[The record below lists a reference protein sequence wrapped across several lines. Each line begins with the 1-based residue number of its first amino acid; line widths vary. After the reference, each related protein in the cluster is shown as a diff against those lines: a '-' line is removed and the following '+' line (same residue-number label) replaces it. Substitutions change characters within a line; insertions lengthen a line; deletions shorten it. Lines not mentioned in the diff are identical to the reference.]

1 MSIKLFLTIYVILL
15 LFMFAIEV
23 CILLNNKSQYLR
35 VSYKSLKNICKNI
48 NVTSEERNQ
57 IISKEICRFYNEYI
71 QEIPSIKKYFPNVV
85 VWIDAIIFRVNCG
98 GKNASILQDYIDDLK
113 NARDLLEENNP
124 YNKCERYQQEI
135 LCDLSKLQTT
145 ENEIVV
151 QNIIN
156 RTEEE
161 FLRLTGEVEKNNKLN
176 MISILIGIFG
186 IIVSVLMT
194 FVKL

>member
-1 MSIKLFLTIYVILL
+1 MSIELL
-15 LFMFAIEV
+15 LKIYIVLFVVIYILEIYM
-23 CILLNNKSQYLR
+23 LLNNKEKFLR
-35 VSYKSLKNICKNI
+35 KSYKPLKIICQKVNDI
-48 NVTSEERNQ
+48 SENQ
-57 IISKEICRFYNEYI
+57 EKILTEDILRFYNEYI
-71 QEIPSIKKYFPNVV
+71 QEEPRIKKFFPNVV
-85 VWIDAIIFRVNCG
+85 RWLDAIIFKVNCG
-98 GKNASILQDYIDDLK
+98 EKNATILTDFIDDLK
-113 NARDLLEENNP
+113 KSRDLLEENNP
-124 YNKCERYQQEI
+124 YNKCEKYQQGI
-135 LCDLSKLQTT
+135 LNDISRLQTK

>member
-1 MSIKLFLTIYVILL
+1 MSINVFLTIYLTLL
-15 LFMFAIEV
+15 IFTFVLEV
-23 CILLNNKSQYLR
+23 YILLNNKSQHLR
-35 VSYKSLKNICKNI
+35 ISYKTLKNICKKI
-48 NVTSEERNQ
+48 NATSEERNQ
-57 IISKEICRFYNEYI
+57 IMSREICRFYNEYT
-71 QEIPSIKKYFPNVV
+71 QEIPRIKNFFPNVV

-98 GKNASILQDYIDDLK
+98 EKNASILQDYIDDLK
-113 NARDLLEENNP
+113 NARDLLAKNNP
-124 YNKCERYQQEI
+124 YNKCEKYQQGI
-135 LCDLSKLQTT
+135 LNDISRLQTK

>member
-1 MSIKLFLTIYVILL
+1 MSINVFLTIYLTLL
-15 LFMFAIEV
+15 IFTFVLEV
-23 CILLNNKSQYLR
+23 YILLNNKSQHLR
-35 VSYKSLKNICKNI
+35 ISYKSLKNICKKI
-48 NVTSEERNQ
+48 NATSEERNQ
-57 IISKEICRFYNEYI
+57 IMSREICRFYNEYT
-71 QEIPSIKKYFPNVV
+71 QEIPRIKKFFPNVV

-98 GKNASILQDYIDDLK
+98 EKNASILQDYIDDLK
-113 NARDLLEENNP
+113 NARDLLAKNNP
-124 YNKCERYQQEI
+124 YNKCEKYQQGI
-135 LCDLSKLQTT
+135 LNDISRLQTK

-176 MISILIGIFG
+176 MISILIGISG

>member
-15 LFMFAIEV
+15 LFMFSIEV
-23 CILLNNKSQYLR
+23 CILLNNKSRYLR
-35 VSYKSLKNICKNI
+35 VSYKSLKNICKKI

-98 GKNASILQDYIDDLK
+98 WKNASILQDYIDDLK

>member
-35 VSYKSLKNICKNI
+35 VSYKSLKNICKKI

-98 GKNASILQDYIDDLK
+98 WKNTSILQDYIDDLK

-194 FVKL
+194 IVKL

>member
-1 MSIKLFLTIYVILL
+1 MSINLFLTIYLILL
-15 LFMFAIEV
+15 LFTFVLEV
-23 CILLNNKSQYLR
+23 YILLNNKNQHLR
-35 VSYKSLKNICKNI
+35 VSYKSLKNICEKI
-48 NVTSEERNQ
+48 NATSEERNQ
-57 IISKEICRFYNEYI
+57 IMSKEIFRFYNEYI
-71 QEIPSIKKYFPNVV
+71 QEIPRIKKYFPNVV
-85 VWIDAIIFRVNCG
+85 VWIDAIIFRVNYG

-113 NARDLLEENNP
+113 KARDLLEENNP

-161 FLRLTGEVEKNNKLN
+161 FLRLSVEVKKNNILN
-176 MISILIGIFG
+176 MISIILGVTG
-186 IIVSVLMT
+186 IIVSILMA
-194 FVKL
+194 FVKF

>member
-15 LFMFAIEV
+15 LFMFVIEV

-35 VSYKSLKNICKNI
+35 VSYKSLKNICKKI

-98 GKNASILQDYIDDLK
+98 WKNASILQDYIDDLK

-176 MISILIGIFG
+176 MISIFIGIFG

>member
-1 MSIKLFLTIYVILL
+1 M
-15 LFMFAIEV
+15 
-23 CILLNNKSQYLR
+23 
-35 VSYKSLKNICKNI
+35 
-48 NVTSEERNQ
+48 
-57 IISKEICRFYNEYI
+57 
-71 QEIPSIKKYFPNVV
+71 
-85 VWIDAIIFRVNCG
+85 
-98 GKNASILQDYIDDLK
+98 K
-113 NARDLLEENNP
+113 NARDLLAKNNP
-124 YNKCERYQQEI
+124 YNKCEKYQQGI
-135 LCDLSKLQTT
+135 LNDISRLQTK

-176 MISILIGIFG
+176 MISILIGISG